1 VVRHVR
7 YSRWQSTPARPP
19 QSLWL
24 PVIHHSGRAKLRLS
38 RTRCPNPQRNCPEH
52 APSSN
57 RRATDA
63 TDPYNLCASVL
74 KKLTRDPA
82 STDLGLESPSYAH
95 SWFKSPPC
103 DYPCQ
108 SVFIR
113 GEKNI
118 RGTPPVFASSHLHVS
133 PSTRTRTRGLP
144 SAARL
149 TEHRKPKTE
158 LVRFPSRLRGFA

>member
-1 VVRHVR
+1 MVRHVR

-24 PVIHHSGRAKLRLS
+24 PVIHHSGRAKLLLS

-52 APSSN
+52 NPSSN

-95 SWFKSPPC
+95 SCPFVVQIAPLRL
-103 DYPCQ
+103 
-108 SVFIR
+108 SVSIR
-113 GEKNI
+113 TTNSCFLCLTQ
-118 RGTPPVFASSHLHVS
+118 RFHTASCTSCFVLAFC
-133 PSTRTRTRGLP
+133 
-144 SAARL
+144 AAR
-149 TEHRKPKTE
+149 RAVIAVCP
-158 LVRFPSRLRGFA
+158 FAVS